1 MMHMQF
7 FTQCVVLFV
16 SKWRMENVTW
26 GTAVLYPAGCVSDI
40 LNKVGL
46 CGKSIKRIMSHFL
59 QAGVG
64 GGGGSEESLFCFL
77 DF

>member
-1 MMHMQF
+1 MYGPVCEQV
-7 FTQCVVLFV
+7 TYGNC
-16 SKWRMENVTW
+16 ENVTW

-59 QAGVG
+59 QAGG
-64 GGGGSEESLFCFL
+64 GAQKRASFASLIFSNFVRSV
-77 DF
+77 D

>member
-1 MMHMQF
+1 
-7 FTQCVVLFV
+7 
-16 SKWRMENVTW
+16 MENVTW

-46 CGKSIKRIMSHFL
+46 CGKSIKRVISHFFTSW
-59 QAGVG
+59 GVG
-64 GGGGSEESLFCFL
+64 GSSEESLFCFL